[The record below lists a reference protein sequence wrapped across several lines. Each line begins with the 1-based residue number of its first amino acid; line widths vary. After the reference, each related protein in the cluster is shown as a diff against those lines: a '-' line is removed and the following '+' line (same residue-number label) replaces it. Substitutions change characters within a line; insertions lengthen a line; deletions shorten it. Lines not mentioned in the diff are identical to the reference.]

1 MCCRPGAP
9 ERVPENKRRKIWRRR
24 RKEVAMNIIK
34 RLFIGALLAF
44 VGFFFAVYVMGT
56 LLDDLSFEGA
66 AIFSWGMYLCI
77 ILPVLI
83 LGNKK

>member
-1 MCCRPGAP
+1 
-9 ERVPENKRRKIWRRR
+9 
-24 RKEVAMNIIK
+24 MNIIK
-34 RLFIGALLAF
+34 RLLIGALLAF
-44 VGFFFAVYVMGT
+44 VGFFFAVYVMGIF
-56 LLDDLSFEGA
+56 LNDLSFEGA